1 MRRALVLMLL
11 VLTNAVVVGR
21 AIAADPTAEA
31 DAVLAWG
38 KSVTGGAAWDTL
50 QGWHEQGVIHR
61 RDAAAVE
68 YEIWIDVNH
77 PAMLSLATVGGHTRA
92 DGFNGVET
100 WRVDASGA
108 RIGQD
113 AKSLSDG
120 WQSEFFGLY
129 GFYFPDRF
137 AVERTYVGVR
147 VAKGV
152 TFDIVKVTP
161 RGGPAMDLWFDRTS
175 HMLSAL
181 VDQDPAHPMVV
192 TPTDF
197 RQAHGVLLPY
207 AIVQKTGNAVAI
219 RTVSGYD
226 FSPVSP
232 TRFTPPG
239 R

>member
-11 VLTNAVVVGR
+11 VLVNAVVVGR
-21 AIAADPTAEA
+21 SVAADPTAQA

-38 KSVTGGAAWDTL
+38 KAVTGGPAWDAL
-50 QGWHEQGVIHR
+50 QGWHEQGALHR
-61 RDAAAVE
+61 RDAEPVE
-68 YEIWIDVNH
+68 YEVWIDINH

-92 DGFNGVET
+92 DGFNGAET
-100 WRVDASGA
+100 WRVDANGA
-108 RIGQD
+108 QIGQD

-120 WQSEFFGLY
+120 WRSEYFGLY

-137 AVERTYVGVR
+137 AAERTYVGAR

-152 TFDIVKVTP
+152 TFDIVRVTP
-161 RGGPAMDLWFDRTS
+161 RGGTPMDLWFDRKS

-181 VDQDPAHPMVV
+181 VDEDPTHPTVV
-192 TPTDF
+192 TPADF
-197 RQAHGVLLPY
+197 RQTHGVLLPY
-207 AIVQKTGNAVAI
+207 AIVQKTGGVVVI

-232 TRFTPPG
+232 SRFTPPD

>member
-1 MRRALVLMLL
+1 MRRALVVMLVAL
-11 VLTNAVVVGR
+11 INLGVAERAV
-21 AIAADPTAEA
+21 AADPTAEA
-31 DAVLAWG
+31 EAVLAWG
-38 KSVTGGAAWDTL
+38 KTVTGGPAWDAL

-61 RDAAAVE
+61 RDAEAVE

-120 WQSEFFGLY
+120 WRSEYFGLY
-129 GFYFPDRF
+129 GFYFPERF
-137 AVERTYVGVR
+137 AAERTYVGAR
-147 VAKGV
+147 VVKGAI
-152 TFDIVKVTP
+152 FDIVRVTP
-161 RGGPAMDLWFDRTS
+161 RGGTPMDLWFDRKS

-181 VDQDPAHPMVV
+181 VDPDPAHPMVV
-192 TPTDF
+192 TPADF
-197 RQAHGVLLPY
+197 RQTHGVLLPY
-207 AIVQKTGNAVAI
+207 AIIQKTSGAAVI

-226 FSPVSP
+226 FSPVAAS
-232 TRFTPPG
+232 RFAPPG
-239 R
+239 Q